1 MSDESPR
8 TPAPGWYPHPADLGS
23 ELYWDGS
30 AWTDRSRPAGPQSP
44 TAPIYGTP
52 DAPDAASGRPAP
64 SGDPG
69 YGSAPYGTG
78 TPDPY
83 SSDST
88 AANPYAS
95 STYSSNPYATNPYAS
110 PAASGRN
117 PMAIASL
124 VLGILSLLVNP
135 LFVPSILAIVFSVR
149 GRAAAAVT
157 GIGRGMATA
166 GLVTGIAG
174 IVFGGIG
181 FLVNLGGFL
190 SQLGS

>member
-30 AWTDRSRPAGPQSP
+30 AWTDRSRPAAPQP
-44 TAPIYGTP
+44 PAAPIYGTP
-52 DAPDAASGRPAP
+52 DAASGGPAP
-64 SGDPG
+64 SADPG
-69 YGSAPYGTG
+69 YGTAPSGTG
-78 TPDPY
+78 GAAGDPY
-83 SSDST
+83 SSDPT
-88 AANPYAS
+88 ATNPYA
-95 STYSSNPYATNPYAS
+95 TNAYSSNPYATNPYAS

-124 VLGILSLLVNP
+124 VLGVLSLLVNP